1 MTPGEINQIDFSKIG
16 GLIPVVIQDQL
27 SLSVLM
33 VGYMNREAVQQTI
46 ETRRVTF
53 FSRSRQ
59 CLWIKGETSG
69 NTLDLVSITPDC
81 DRDCLLIVANPAGP
95 VCHTGSATCF
105 GDLEPGI
112 IRTLETM
119 IATRTDTE
127 TSYIARLKSSGAR
140 KIAQKIGE
148 EGVETALALT
158 NEDADAVRREAADL
172 VFHLLVGLNARGLNF
187 DDVLDEL
194 TVRRRNAPEK

>member
-1 MTPGEINQIDFSKIG
+1 MTADNINQIDFTKSD
-16 GLIPVVIQDQL
+16 GLIPAVIQHHQ

-33 VGYMNREAVQQTI
+33 VGYMNKAAVQQTI
-46 ETRRVTF
+46 ETGRVTF

-69 NTLDLVSITPDC
+69 NTLELVSVRPDC
-81 DRDCLLIVANPAGP
+81 DRDCLLVIAKPAGP
-95 VCHTGSATCF
+95 VCHTGSTTCF
-105 GDLEPGI
+105 GNDGPDI
-112 IRTLETM
+112 IRTLEAM
-119 IATRTDTE
+119 MATRTDPE
-127 TSYIARLKSSGAR
+127 TSYIARLKSAGVQ

-194 TVRRRNAPEK
+194 SARRRNAA